1 MKTGFV
7 VRAAIG
13 LVSAASFTGV
23 AFAQD
28 ASEIVGQP
36 IQVTANGVV
45 NTVYLD
51 QGGTAR
57 LITPKG
63 TTMPATWQVASGQ
76 LCLNNGA
83 ASECWPYNSA
93 FQPNQPQTLTSS
105 CNATST
111 WVAQNTNSPSQGSKG
126 ERGR

>member
-1 MKTGFV
+1 MNKSIL
-7 VRAAIG
+7 VRAVGG
-13 LVSAASFTGV
+13 LVAAVSFSGA

-36 IQVTANGVV
+36 IQVTTNGVT

-57 LITPKG
+57 LVTPKG
-63 TTMPATWQVASGQ
+63 NTLPATWQVANHQ
-76 LCLNNGA
+76 LCLNNGSA
-83 ASECWPYNSA
+83 QECWPYNSA

-111 WVAQNTNSPSQGSKG
+111 WLAQATNSPSQGIKG